1 MTDGL
6 RQQQFLS
13 VIDRDEAE
21 RRFRAVLDL
30 RPLDAETVPLA
41 GALGRVLAE
50 DVVAPLDVPSFDR
63 SNVDGFA
70 VQAPDTFGASEDR
83 PRRLRLNPESVAT
96 GTVPSHPL
104 LPGTATPIATGGMLP
119 RGADAVVMIELT
131 DVMAGSLLADQS
143 SAPAGQAGR
152 SRRLVS

>member
-21 RRFRAVLDL
+21 RRFRAVLDV
-30 RPLDAETVPLA
+30 RPLDPETVPLA
-41 GALGRVLAE
+41 SALGRVLAE

-70 VQAPDTFGASEDR
+70 VQAADTFGASEDV
-83 PRRLRLNPESVAT
+83 PRTLRLNAEAVAT
-96 GTVPSHPL
+96 GM
-104 LPGTATPIATGGMLP
+104 AP
-119 RGADAVVMIELT
+119 R
-131 DVMAGSLLADQS
+131 
-143 SAPAGQAGR
+143 QA
-152 SRRLVS
+152 